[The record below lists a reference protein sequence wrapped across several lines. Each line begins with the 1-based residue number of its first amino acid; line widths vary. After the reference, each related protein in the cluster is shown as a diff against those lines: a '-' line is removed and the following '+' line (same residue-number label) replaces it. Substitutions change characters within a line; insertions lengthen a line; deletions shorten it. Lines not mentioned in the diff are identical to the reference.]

1 MAQKPSSS
9 TFPVSSTLLWL
20 LLLVCPATALAGDG
34 PKPTK
39 PSDPYLS
46 LPLDTLGFDPIPP
59 RQLVGGATMF
69 TVHFVDNAHLLL
81 TFNSHGLIPR
91 INDGVSQEDDRLIT
105 ALLLELPTGKVLAR
119 TTWHTRDRDQYLWPL
134 SHGMFLLRMQTR
146 LTVIAPVRNLGEG
159 DAFREQSFLAMERPI
174 GYISVS
180 PGGDLLTVETVTPP
194 HPESEKDSTLGAP
207 QVLHFNTEP
216 TVEIRFY
223 RMLYQAN
230 GSEPPHLT
238 VQAAGVV
245 AARNLIRVPATSEGF
260 LDMLKESPQT
270 WLFDFQ
276 SHAGKRLELSPF
288 DTTCTPSP
296 YFVSRTEFI
305 ALGCRG
311 SETHLM
317 LSGFNLRGEQP
328 WIQVLSGQQIAPM
341 MVTAPDAGRFAF
353 SRILVSSSFYDLQ
366 NLLPEELSGQEIQ
379 VIQHHDGRI
388 LLKVQASPIQR
399 TGQNFDL
406 SPDGLSFTVI
416 RNGNLD
422 IFHLPEL
429 SKKDAEEVKL
439 ASDVVERNDA
449 RIRLNPIRPATAA
462 KSAPLPTTGEPA
474 MSINAPNP
482 NPEGP
487 PANAGDV
494 KPTDD
499 VPRPAPS
506 LYGPD
511 YPKNPKQ

>member
-9 TFPVSSTLLWL
+9 TFPLSYALVWL
-20 LLLVCPATALAGDG
+20 LLVLCPAAALAGDAS
-34 PKPTK
+34 KPTK
-39 PSDPYLS
+39 PGDPYLS
-46 LPLDTLGFDPIPP
+46 LPLEKLGFDPIPP
-59 RQLVGGATMF
+59 RQLIGGATMF
-69 TVHFVDNAHLLL
+69 TLHFVDDTHLLL
-81 TFNSHGLIPR
+81 TYNSHGLIPR
-91 INDGVSQEDDRLIT
+91 INDGVSQENDRLIT
-105 ALLLELPTGKVLAR
+105 ALLLELPTGNVVAR

-134 SHGMFLLRMQTR
+134 SHGMFLLRIQTR
-146 LTVIAPVRNLGEG
+146 LSVIAPVRGLGEG
-159 DAFREQSFLAMERPI
+159 DAFREQSFLNMERPI

-180 PGGDLLTVETVTPP
+180 PGGDLLVVETVTPP
-194 HPESEKDSTLGAP
+194 HPESNKDASLGAP

-216 TVEIRFY
+216 MVEIRFY

-230 GSEPPHLT
+230 GSEAPRVA
-238 VQAAGVV
+238 VQAAGLV
-245 AARNLIRVPATSEGF
+245 ASRNLIRVPATSEGF
-260 LDMLKESPQT
+260 LDMLRESPQT

-296 YFVSRTEFI
+296 YFVSRTEFV

-328 WIQVLSGQQIAPM
+328 WIQVLSGQQIAPSI
-341 MVTAPDAGRFAF
+341 VTAPDAGRFAF
-353 SRILVSSSFYDLQ
+353 SRILVSSSYYDLQ

-388 LLKVQASPIQR
+388 LLKTQASPIQR

-422 IFHLPEL
+422 VFRLPEL
-429 SKKDAEEVKL
+429 SKKDSEQVKL
-439 ASDVVERNDA
+439 AAALVEKNDA
-449 RIRLNPIRPATAA
+449 RIRLNPIRPASAA
-462 KSAPLPTTGEPA
+462 KTT
-474 MSINAPNP
+474 
-482 NPEGP
+482 P
-487 PANAGDV
+487 PATTSEPVLTV
-494 KPTDD
+494 KSTDTPPENPSPAD
-499 VPRPAPS
+499 AQPEDAPRSRPS

>member
-1 MAQKPSSS
+1 MAQKSSSS
-9 TFPVSSTLLWL
+9 TFRPSSALLWL
-20 LLLVCPATALAGDG
+20 LLVLCPVVALAGDG
-34 PKPTK
+34 PK
-39 PSDPYLS
+39 SAPYLS
-46 LPLDTLGFDPIPP
+46 LPLEKLGFDAIPP
-59 RQLVGGATMF
+59 RLLVGGATMF
-69 TVHFVDNAHLLL
+69 TLHFVDDTHLLL

-91 INDGVSQEDDRLIT
+91 INDGVSQENDRLIT
-105 ALLLELPTGKVLAR
+105 ALLLELPSGKVVAQ

-146 LTVIAPVRNLGEG
+146 LSVIAPVRGLAEG
-159 DAFREQSFLAMERPI
+159 DAFRQQSFLNMEKQI

-180 PGGDLLTVETVTPP
+180 PGGDLLVVETVTPP
-194 HPESEKDSTLGAP
+194 HPDSEKDSPLGAP
-207 QVLHFNTEP
+207 QVMHFNTEP
-216 TVEIRFY
+216 MFEIRFY
-223 RMLYQAN
+223 RMLLQSN
-230 GSEPPHLT
+230 GNEPERLA

-245 AARNLIRVPATSEGF
+245 ASRNLIRVPATSEGF
-260 LDMLKESPQT
+260 LDMLKESNQT

-296 YFVSRTEFI
+296 YFTSRTEFV

-328 WIQVLSGQQIAPM
+328 WIQVLSGQQIAPTI
-341 MVTAPDAGRFAF
+341 VTAPDAGRFAF
-353 SRILVSSSFYDLQ
+353 SRILVTGSFYDLQ

-422 IFHLPEL
+422 VFHLPEL
-429 SKKDAEEVKL
+429 SKKDTEQVRLAAEM
-439 ASDVVERNDA
+439 VEKNDA
-449 RIRLNPIRPATAA
+449 RIRLNPVRPAAVAKKTPPPTAA
-462 KSAPLPTTGEPA
+462 EPA
-474 MSINAPNP
+474 ISINAPGATL
-482 NPEGP
+482 EGP
-487 PANAGDV
+487 PANAGDA
-494 KPTDD
+494 KPVDD
-499 VPRPAPS
+499 GPRAAPS